1 VTAIVLRKNQL
12 ALAMPRSWGVPAS
25 FRNRTMFG
33 ANGSLEKAALTKGR
47 ITSVI
52 FIVHFLRDASDGSRP
67 HIIRS
72 VEFEAD
78 DLCSVV
84 SRTRIIL
91 ASTDYEAGVDMF
103 QIFVDGTQV
112 LYQERRG
119 SVDQC
124 GLDATAKRRDV
135 PTMTITTSPS

>member
-1 VTAIVLRKNQL
+1 
-12 ALAMPRSWGVPAS
+12 
-25 FRNRTMFG
+25 MFG
-33 ANGSLEKAALTKGR
+33 AMGLSKRPPFTKGT
-47 ITSVI
+47 IMSVI
-52 FIVHFLRDASDGSRP
+52 FVVHFLRDVSDGSRP

-78 DLCSVV
+78 DLYSVV

-124 GLDATAKRRDV
+124 GLDAPARRRDV
-135 PTMTITTSPS
+135 RTMTSTTSPS